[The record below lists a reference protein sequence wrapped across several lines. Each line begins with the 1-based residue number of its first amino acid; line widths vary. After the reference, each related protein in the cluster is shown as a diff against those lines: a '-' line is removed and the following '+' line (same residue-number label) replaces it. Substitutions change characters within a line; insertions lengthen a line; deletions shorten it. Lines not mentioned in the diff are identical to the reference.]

1 MKLKGFDA
9 YMEPCP
15 FCGNDNLSARF
26 SCEVIMVKLRVKCNK
41 CGAEITFA
49 PNVSEIW
56 VANMIVDR
64 RPEYDPLEHW
74 NARAEVTTENEIKEK
89 TE

>member
-1 MKLKGFDA
+1 
-9 YMEPCP
+9 
-15 FCGNDNLSARF
+15 
-26 SCEVIMVKLRVKCNK
+26 MVELRVKCNK

-74 NARAEVTTENEIKEK
+74 NARAERSPV
-89 TE
+89 